1 MSLPDFSLQAELFST
16 AGLSARLFA
25 QTDRYRLFGKLV
37 YPALAAARASLEK
50 CYCADNGRVA
60 IEPVLMM
67 GVSILQ
73 DLDGVPDRQAVEM
86 LRYHAG
92 WNFALNRQLGDP
104 VFHPASL
111 VNFRHRL
118 SEHNQSALGFTTILD
133 ALEKA
138 GLVSRQS
145 RQRLDSTQMF
155 GRVARMSRLDCVRE
169 SLRLALQE
177 VQPLVKLERRPL
189 FWLALWERY
198 VDSQTDYRAG
208 GETLAR
214 KLGEAGADSWQFLKW
229 LGESQ
234 PASMA
239 GGEKARLLARVFAEQ
254 FEIRAGDPTPVAL
267 EKVVLEQ
274 GQTPAGPNAVEP
286 DEPAVNSVEIPA
298 RAENPPPPIK
308 EPELFIQQP
317 SQAPASESE
326 KNAAPSV
333 DPQATGQTRTSQTE
347 PTAASAVAIQTK
359 DKEQAAAPPSPN
371 PVEPDQSTGHWVKV
385 PIVESPLAPIKEPEP
400 LIEKSSGTPTGASEE
415 NPTPSVDQ
423 AITGQTSKGQA
434 ALTAASAVVI
444 RPKDKKQ
451 LASDRVQNPHD
462 PEATYAVK
470 GQGDKKK
477 EHVGYKV
484 QVAETVSQAALAP
497 GEPTQNFIVG
507 IVTHPAYQS
516 DEAGAVKMEAEQAS
530 MGLDKPPVQYV
541 DGAYVSAQELARA
554 QAEGRELIGPA
565 PAAADNNE
573 GRFTT
578 EKFQIDVEQRKA
590 ICPAGKLN
598 TQCSRLVENQTGRV
612 SFRFEWSTHCAD
624 CPLRQQCV
632 APKQKH
638 RMLVVGEHH
647 TALQARRQEQQTQV
661 FKERMK
667 HRNGIEGTQSELV
680 RGHGL
685 RHARYRGL
693 AKAKLQNY
701 IIGAACNVKR
711 WLRREAWKIQQA
723 VLAAQ
728 NQAATAVAG

>member
-37 YPALAAARASLEK
+37 YPALAAARPALEQ
-50 CYCADNGRVA
+50 CYCAENGRVA
-60 IEPVLMM
+60 LEPVLML

-92 WNFALNRQLGDP
+92 WNFALNRQLGDA
-104 VFHPASL
+104 VFHPSSL

-118 SEHNQSALGFTTILD
+118 TEHDQSALGFTTILD

-177 VQPLVKLERRPL
+177 LEGLVRLERRPL

-198 VDSQTDYRAG
+198 VESQVDYRAG
-208 GETLAR
+208 SETLAR
-214 KLGEAGADSWQFLKW
+214 KLSEAGADSWQLLKW
-229 LGESQ
+229 LREPEQ
-234 PASMA
+234 ASLAA
-239 GGEKARLLARVFAEQ
+239 GAQAQLLARVFAEQ
-254 FEIRAGDPTPVAL
+254 FDMQASTPTPAPL
-267 EKVVLEQ
+267 EKGPVEQ
-274 GQTPAGPNAVEP
+274 DDLPTNPQTAESDESEVASVAVQPAAQDAPVP
-286 DEPAVNSVEIPA
+286 L
-298 RAENPPPPIK
+298 K
-308 EPELFIQQP
+308 EPELFVEAASHPPTAALQQEAPPKVVSPASGPAEP
-317 SQAPASESE
+317 SQ
-326 KNAAPSV
+326 
-333 DPQATGQTRTSQTE
+333 GE
-347 PTAASAVAIQTK
+347 PTALNEEAVQ
-359 DKEQAAAPPSPN
+359 
-371 PVEPDQSTGHWVKV
+371 
-385 PIVESPLAPIKEPEP
+385 
-400 LIEKSSGTPTGASEE
+400 
-415 NPTPSVDQ
+415 
-423 AITGQTSKGQA
+423 
-434 ALTAASAVVI
+434 
-444 RPKDKKQ
+444 PKDKKQ
-451 LASDRVQNPHD
+451 LASNRVQNPHE

-484 QVAETVSQAALAP
+484 QVAETVSEATLAP
-497 GEPTQNFIVG
+497 GEPTRNFIVG
-507 IVTHPAYQS
+507 MVTHPAYQS
-516 DEAGAVKMEAEQAS
+516 DEAGAAKMEAEQAA

-554 QAEGRELIGPA
+554 AAEGRELIGPA
-565 PAAADNNE
+565 PPVPDNNE

-578 EKFQIDVEQRKA
+578 EKFQIDVEQRQA

-598 TQCSRLVENQTGRV
+598 TQCSRLVEKLSGRV

-632 APKQKH
+632 PPKQKH
-638 RMLVVGEHH
+638 RMIVVGEHH
-647 TALQARRQEQQTQV
+647 SALQARRGEQQTQG
-661 FKERMK
+661 FKQRMK

-693 AKAKLQNY
+693 VKVKLQNY
-701 IIGAACNVKR
+701 FIGAACNVKR
-711 WLRREAWKIQQA
+711 WIRREAWKIQQGA
-723 VLAAQ
+723 LVLARQ
-728 NQAATAVAG
+728 TASVARG